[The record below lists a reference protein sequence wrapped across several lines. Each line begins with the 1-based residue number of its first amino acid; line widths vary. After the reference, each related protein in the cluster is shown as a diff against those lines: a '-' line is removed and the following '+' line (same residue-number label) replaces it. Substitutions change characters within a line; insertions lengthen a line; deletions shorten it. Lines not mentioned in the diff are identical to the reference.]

1 MCAVGNKL
9 VVYAVAKVYINGM
22 NSRYLSQTHQRIR
35 LWRRWLLVL
44 LLLSSS
50 FAALAQ
56 RGGQGFTQQFNQATV
71 LLSTGDTIAGPLAL
85 HTSEDILTMTMADN
99 TVRTLPAVN
108 VQSFAVQGERYNRS
122 RERFYYDDFYS
133 MRQGYYYG
141 NPFFNMMPP
150 PRRRELPDTA
160 LVRVF
165 RTYRWNR
172 DNDYSDFR
180 APGFFEQLSGG
191 PIILLRREGLIE
203 RPVTYNGPYG
213 YGGYGYGGMPG
224 RTVGYYTDIKD
235 NFFLGLPNGNVLA
248 LRNPKKDLLAYFRTH
263 SRQIEQYA
271 KQNKLSFT
279 EARELAYLVN
289 YANSLGQNKP

>member
-1 MCAVGNKL
+1 MKAFIYDVPARLPGCARAFWCGF
-9 VVYAVAKVYINGM
+9 M
-22 NSRYLSQTHQRIR
+22 
-35 LWRRWLLVL
+35 L
-44 LLLSSS
+44 LLPL
-50 FAALAQ
+50 AAQAQ
-56 RGGQGFTQQFNQATV
+56 RGGQGFTQQFNRATV

-85 HTSEDILTMTMADN
+85 HRSEEMLTMTLNDN

-108 VQSFAVQGERYNRS
+108 VQSFAVQGERYERS
-122 RERFYYDDFYS
+122 RERYYYDDFYS

-141 NPFFNMMPP
+141 NPYFNTLPP
-150 PRRRELPDTA
+150 PRRRERPDTT

-191 PIILLRREGLIE
+191 PIILLRREGLVE
-203 RPVTYNGPYG
+203 RPITYNGPYG
-213 YGGYGYGGMPG
+213 YGGYGYGGGLPG
-224 RTVGYYTDIKD
+224 RAMGYYTDVKD
-235 NFFLGLPNGNVLA
+235 SFYLGLPNGNVLT
-248 LRNPKKDLLAYFRTH
+248 LRNPKKDLLNYFHTH

-271 KQNKLSFT
+271 KENKISYT

-289 YANSLGQNKP
+289 YANSLGTGKK